1 MTLDRDSLRIAR
13 DRITRVFR
21 YLEALNEHRNPAKR
35 QIQEQLWL
43 LWFRDLPDHPSIR
56 KGIVGQS
63 SNVSAGVKTEA
74 GPDLEKAGDD
84 FVLKVRRPQVT
95 HAPRPPEVISLW
107 LEHGWEDPTGQVRIR
122 ASRNEGGE
130 GVETRVV
137 QFGDD
142 PQRPK
147 VLEAW
152 KVLRGDWARNEL
164 PARKA
169 MKIFEQLYEL
179 YGRIER
185 EAERVELVL
194 GDGILSWR
202 RNDGGVYHPIL
213 LQRLQLEFNP
223 TLPEFTLFETDHE
236 VELYSALFSSMAD
249 VDGKAIA
256 RCRDELG
263 EGDYHPL
270 EDGGTSGFLRRLV
283 VQLSPR
289 GEFTDEGAPQPESED
304 PCIGRDPVIF
314 LRARTL
320 GFATAI
326 ETVLEDL
333 QDREDLPGSLLNVVG
348 VESPFQKTDEDKLSP
363 EPWNDPED
371 ILFSKHANP
380 EQVRIAEQLE
390 RHGSVLVQGPPGT
403 GKSHTIANLIGHLL
417 AQGKNVLVTS
427 HAAKAL
433 RVLRGHVVE
442 KLRPLCVSVLES
454 DLGSRDQLK
463 GSVEAIVRRL
473 STSNEQQLEAEANFL
488 NIRRREL
495 LAKLRK
501 VHQDLIQARGDEYHD
516 IVIAG
521 QSYAP
526 SEAARKVAQEKDKN
540 DWVPAPVIPG
550 SMLPLSEGELIDL
563 YRTNIILTP
572 EDEVELAQILP
583 NPNDLQTPE
592 NFDRMIKE
600 KERLSNLDI
609 DFRSD
614 LWDFPPT
621 MEGLEELEALTER
634 LCRAAEQIASNDTW
648 RLAAISAG
656 RSGGANREP
665 WDNLLSMIDKFC
677 NAAAGAQEILL
688 RYGPAL
694 SDKIPLEEQARIV
707 EEILHH
713 IHDSGKLSR
722 LSLMMHPSWKPFIQE
737 SRVAHRPPH
746 LAGHFHALRS
756 LVRLKISRQ
765 ELAGRWDRQVA
776 SIGGPLSA
784 GFGSDPERACA
795 QFIPAIQECL
805 GWYDKTW
812 KPLEKN
818 LRGLGFRWEKFLGE
832 QPPNLSPYGDLLRLR
847 DTATTALPQ
856 ILSARVNAIR
866 WRRLEAEIEALTRTH
881 VLSSGEK
888 TSSQAVNRLRGA
900 INKLDSSGYRGAFQR
915 LVDLY
920 NLRTNHERRRE
931 LLMRLEKIA
940 PAWAAAIRDRRGR
953 HAGRDVPGDPS
964 AAWLWRHLHDELERR
979 GKTSLEQLQQ
989 TISRLSAELRQVTAE
1004 LIDRRAWV
1012 AQVRRTTLTQRQ
1024 ALIGWLDITERWI
1037 KKGYGKRVPR
1047 LRVEARRKMS
1057 ECRTAVPVWIM
1068 PLARAVENFHPRTTR
1083 FDVVIID
1090 EASQSD
1096 VMALIALYMARKVV
1110 IVGDH
1115 EQVSPA
1121 AVGQDLAIV
1130 QHLID
1135 EYLQGIPNAVLYDGQ
1150 MSIYDLA
1157 RESFGGAICLLEHFR
1172 CVPEIIQFSNQL
1184 SYNGEI
1190 KPLRDPSLVRLKPHV
1205 ISYRVG
1211 TSFSEKKV
1219 NTEEVWTV
1227 ASLLAAALEQPE
1239 YNDKTFGVISLVGE
1253 EQANEIERLLLRYLP
1268 PDEYQRRQIICGNA
1282 AHFQGDERDVMFL
1295 SMVDTAS
1302 GGGPL
1307 PFRDQQMFKQR
1318 FNVAASRA
1326 RDQMWVIHSLDFRND
1341 LKPGDLRRRLIEH
1354 AEDPSSL
1361 LRAMEK
1367 GEQRVQSELEKG
1379 ILRRLVQAGYRV
1391 IPQWKVGYYWIDLVV
1406 EGGGKRLAIE
1416 CDGDRFHPIEK
1427 LPEDMARQAILE
1439 RLGWTF
1445 SRIRGSQFFRD
1456 PDSAMEPIF
1465 SRLKALE
1472 IPPENFDSGAQ
1483 MSDALADELK
1493 ERIIRRAQEVRLK
1506 WQETEF
1512 PDGQTDFR
1520 GSQNGPENRSPGT
1533 NEEEAANSETAE
1545 HPKDINKRPPQEVLP
1560 IFSPEKVSGEY
1571 PPEME
1576 EDWIVGKGAAA
1587 LRKLHRWAKESGNFQ
1602 QSDVSFIYWLA
1613 QDIEKKK
1620 TPSPANARKVK
1631 RLWEKA
1637 VRKGFTEG

>member
-1 MTLDRDSLRIAR
+1 MTPDRDSLRIAR
-13 DRITRVFR
+13 DRIARVFR
-21 YLEALNEHRNPAKR
+21 YLEALNQHRNPAKR

-56 KGIVGQS
+56 RGTVAQS
-63 SNVSAGVKTEA
+63 SNVIAGAKTE
-74 GPDLEKAGDD
+74 PRSDLEKAGDD
-84 FVLKVRRPQVT
+84 FVLKVRRPTVT
-95 HAPRPPEVISLW
+95 HAPRPPEVITMW
-107 LEHGWEDPTGQVRIR
+107 LEQGWEDPTGEVHIR
-122 ASRNEGGE
+122 ASRNEVDQGG
-130 GVETRVV
+130 GTRVV
-137 QFGDD
+137 QFGDAL
-142 PQRPK
+142 QRPQA
-147 VLEAW
+147 LETW
-152 KVLRGDWARNEL
+152 KVRRDQWARNEI

-194 GDGILSWR
+194 GDGVLSWR
-202 RNDGGVYHPIL
+202 RTDGGVYHPIL
-213 LQRLQLEFNP
+213 LQRLQLQFNT
-223 TLPEFTLFETDHE
+223 TLPEFTLVETEHE
-236 VELYSALFSSMAD
+236 VELYSALFRSMKE
-249 VDGKAIA
+249 VDGRAIA

-263 EGDYHPL
+263 EGDYSPL
-270 EDGGTSGFLRRLV
+270 GEDDTSGFLRRLV

-289 GEFTDEGAPQPESED
+289 GEFTDEGAPQRESED
-304 PCIGRDPVIF
+304 PCIGRAPVIF

-326 ETVLEDL
+326 EAVLEDL
-333 QDREDLPGSLLNVVG
+333 QHREDLPGSLLNVVG
-348 VESPFQKTDEDKLSP
+348 VESPFQKTDEDKPSA
-363 EPWNDPED
+363 EPWNAPED
-371 ILFSKHANP
+371 ILFSKPANP
-380 EQVRIAEQLE
+380 EQIRIAEQLE

-427 HAAKAL
+427 HATKAL

-454 DLGSRDQLK
+454 DIDSRNQLE

-473 STSNEQQLEAEANFL
+473 STSSEQQLEEEAKSL
-488 NIRRREL
+488 NIRRRDL
-495 LAKLRK
+495 LAKLGK
-501 VHQDLIQARGDEYHD
+501 VHQDLIRARGDEYRD
-516 IVIAG
+516 IVITG

-550 SMLPLSEGELIDL
+550 AILPLSEGELIDL
-563 YRTNIILTP
+563 YRTNSILTT

-592 NFDRMIKE
+592 YFDRMIKE

-609 DFRSD
+609 NFRSD

-634 LCRAAEQIASNDTW
+634 VCRAAEQIASNDTW
-648 RLAAISAG
+648 RYAAISAG

-677 NAAAGAQEILL
+677 KAAAGAQEILL

-694 SDKIPLEEQARIV
+694 SDKIPLEEQGRIV
-707 EEILHH
+707 DEIIQH
-713 IHDSGKLSR
+713 IQDSGKLSR
-722 LSLMMHPSWKPFIQE
+722 LSLLMHPSWKPFIQE

-746 LAGHFHALRS
+746 LTGHFHALRS

-765 ELAGRWDRQVA
+765 ELAERWDRQVA

-784 GFGSDPERACA
+784 GFGNEPERACA
-795 QFIPAIQECL
+795 QFIPAIRECL
-805 GWYDKTW
+805 GWYDNLW
-812 KPLEKN
+812 KPIERN
-818 LRGLGFRWEKFLGE
+818 LKSLGYRWEKFLGE

-847 DTATTALPQ
+847 DAATTALPQ
-856 ILSARVNAIR
+856 ILSARLNAIR
-866 WRRLEAEIEALTRTH
+866 WRRLEAEIEAITRTL
-881 VLSSGEK
+881 VLSSSGK
-888 TSSQAVNRLRGA
+888 TSSQAVTLLRGA
-900 INKLDSSGYRGAFQR
+900 IHNLDSNGYREAFQR

-920 NLRTNHERRRE
+920 NLRTTHERRRE

-940 PAWAAAIRDRRGR
+940 PAWAVAIRDRRGR
-953 HAGRDVPGDPS
+953 HAGRDVPGDPV
-964 AAWLWRHLHDELERR
+964 AAWLWRQLHDELERR
-979 GKTSLEQLQQ
+979 GKTSLEQLQK
-989 TISRLSAELRQVTAE
+989 TISHLSDELRQITAE
-1004 LIDRRAWV
+1004 LIDRRAWA

-1024 ALIGWLDITERWI
+1024 ALIGWLDTVRKIG
-1037 KKGYGKRVPR
+1037 KGYGKRVPR

-1068 PLARAVENFHPRTTR
+1068 PLARVVETFHPQTNR

-1096 VMALIALYMARKVV
+1096 VMALIALYLARKVV
-1110 IVGDH
+1110 VVGDH

-1135 EYLQGIPNAVLYDGQ
+1135 EYLQGIRNADLYDGQ

-1157 RESFGGAICLLEHFR
+1157 RQSFGGAICLLEHFR

-1184 SYNGEI
+1184 SYKGEI
-1190 KPLRDPSLVRLKPHV
+1190 KPLRDPTLVQLKPHV

-1211 TSFSEKKV
+1211 ASLSGEKI

-1239 YNDKTFGVISLVGE
+1239 YKGKKFGVISLKGE
-1253 EQANEIERLLLRYLP
+1253 EQAHEIERLLLRYLP

-1326 RDQMWVIHSLDFRND
+1326 CDQMWVIHSLDFRND

-1379 ILRRLVQAGYRV
+1379 VLRRLVQAGYRV

-1427 LPEDMARQAILE
+1427 LPDDMARQAILE

-1465 SRLKALE
+1465 SRLKTLE
-1472 IPPENFDSGAQ
+1472 IPPESFDPGVQ
-1483 MSDALADELK
+1483 RSDALADELK
-1493 ERIIRRAQEVRLK
+1493 ERIIRRAQELRLK

-1512 PDGQTDFR
+1512 PDGQTDSG
-1520 GSQNGPENRSPGT
+1520 GSQNRPENRRHGA
-1533 NEEEAANSETAE
+1533 NEGETAHSETTQ
-1545 HPKDINKRPPQEVLP
+1545 HPKDTDQRPPQKVLP
-1560 IFSPEKVSGEY
+1560 GFSTEKVSGEHQ
-1571 PPEME
+1571 PEAE
-1576 EDWIVGKGAAA
+1576 QDWIAGKGAAA
-1587 LRKLHRWAKESGNFQ
+1587 LRKLHRWAKESGDFQ
-1602 QSDVSFIYWLA
+1602 KSEVGLIYWVA
-1613 QDIEKKK
+1613 QDIDKKK
-1620 TPSPANARKVK
+1620 NPSPATARKVK

-1637 VRKGFTEG
+1637 VRKGFTES